1 MTDTLPAISLGL
13 DPGNDDV
20 MEENPRPVSE
30 SFFAKG
36 AGIRAIIA
44 GSLIGIFTLLAFV
57 IGLIEKDVTTISAMR
72 SASNEALLHA
82 RTMSFIVLTVS
93 QLFYAYTMRVDNMS
107 TFKIGIFKNKY
118 LNISVIIGIVLQIS
132 LINISGIAKIF
143 SVQSLSITDWDIV
156 IIFAL
161 IPFLINEL
169 IKTFIK
175 FEK

>member
-1 MTDTLPAISLGL
+1 
-13 DPGNDDV
+13 
-20 MEENPRPVSE
+20 
-30 SFFAKG
+30 
-36 AGIRAIIA
+36 
-44 GSLIGIFTLLAFV
+44 
-57 IGLIEKDVTTISAMR
+57 
-72 SASNEALLHA
+72 
-82 RTMSFIVLTVS
+82 
-93 QLFYAYTMRVDNMS
+93 MS

>member
-1 MTDTLPAISLGL
+1 
-13 DPGNDDV
+13 
-20 MEENPRPVSE
+20 
-30 SFFAKG
+30 
-36 AGIRAIIA
+36 
-44 GSLIGIFTLLAFV
+44 
-57 IGLIEKDVTTISAMR
+57 
-72 SASNEALLHA
+72 
-82 RTMSFIVLTVS
+82 
-93 QLFYAYTMRVDNMS
+93 MRVDNMS